1 MTTATK
7 FVKISA
13 KYHISANGKVNVQ
26 KIGNSWVVGKNIE
39 GSVYCGSLAGF
50 DSLAEALTFA
60 EGVVA

>member
-1 MTTATK
+1 MTQTIK

-13 KYHISANGKVNVQ
+13 KYHISANGKINVQ

-39 GSVYCGSLAGF
+39 GSIYYGSLAGF

-60 EGVVA
+60 EGVEA